1 MANDLPDAP
10 WAGGGDELPDAPWAD
25 EHKPLSW
32 SDVPS
37 QMAKNFI
44 PSAKQFGSDMA
55 QPFIH
60 PIETAKNIGN
70 LGAGVVEKAAH
81 AASNLSPV
89 ASSIPIA
96 GAIAGPAVSILG
108 AVSPYLGNEHEK
120 YADAVGRFFADRY
133 GGIENFKK
141 TMAED
146 PVGFAGDLS
155 TLFTGGETA
164 LARAPGALG
173 KVGEAAGTAGR
184 VLDPLNAV
192 TGYGMIP
199 KLAGKMGIGALG
211 VTTGVGH
218 DALQTAYSAGREG
231 GPAAE
236 AFRDN
241 ITRRAPLTEA
251 VDDARGAIEALRT
264 QRGNEYRQ
272 AMTKTGKIGADT
284 TVLNFNKIDHAVSQ
298 ADEIQVYRGRSG
310 MQPAQTLNTPT
321 DAVRTEMKGQ
331 INKWRALDPQ
341 EFHTAE
347 GVDALKRSL
356 YNIMDAQPYGS
367 PQRKAASQIYGAV
380 RQTII
385 DQVPE
390 YAKVMKAYERA
401 SDQLS
406 NIERELSLNPKANIS
421 TSLRKLQSVL
431 RDNVNTSY
439 GQRQNLVKFLVN
451 NGAPH
456 LMEKLAGQSLASWFP
471 RGLARI
477 AATETVPAMGAALA
491 AGLPGAAIGAAA
503 TLPAISPRL
512 MGEGAYWSGA
522 AARKLAPIT
531 HVPRITRTLGVL
543 GRAGA
548 QVKNADTAATYVN
561 LTTPF
566 AVARNEQ
573 MDGHAHGGSVRD
585 DPYAHLPHFDEGGE
599 AMGGG
604 EGPEGGGG
612 YGGDMGLGELGMGTG
627 ASIGDF
633 GENSVAGGGFSGYGG
648 AGIGDSQSGASG
660 GFGAGFDFGT
670 GGGGQDAGPSDMD
683 FGAPGSAPSGAL
695 SSTDGGYDFGG
706 LLAGLLG
713 IGSAQ
718 AASPGVTMSDV
729 IGGGIGR
736 GGGLGPSSAFD
747 LNNIGGIP
755 GFNPSLSG
763 IANSN
768 TGVQGY
774 DSGIPGLNASASGYG
789 GNAGFNAGLFSELAP
804 AAATGMDLGNPTGFG
819 FDTGTSGSPM
829 GQNPEDPGVDPF
841 AGSGSTMSAGLDPGT
856 VASAMSGT
864 DLGTSALSNGLA
876 NASNVETAPDGSIS
890 VETPELAGGFVG
902 TDGGTIGNTA
912 VADGAMSK
920 GDFLGAGPSED
931 AQLAAFNEQDS
942 QSDPMGPSPATIAQA
957 ALDGPGLS
965 HDYGT
970 QGPTEHF
977 GGGRGATQVEIPA
990 SHFEESPPAAPPAA
1004 PPAEAPV
1011 EMQPGLVEDPSP
1023 EPSTP
1028 GLPSSGGNPND
1039 NGGLNPMGEGVGEF
1053 AGLNGEGGAG
1063 GSSSVNTT
1071 GINNLSAVTGLPP
1084 ADVNAVLD
1092 GYGSPEQVAK
1102 LVKGA
1107 AQLQAS
1113 GAATPQET
1121 IAFVQALQA
1130 RYASGQQFAWNTPP
1144 QWQRAPTWQRGGR
1157 VPPRVN
1163 AAYLAHRFGQV
1174 DKRQRVN

>member
-10 WAGGGDELPDAPWAD
+10 WASGGGGGDELPDAPWAAD
-25 EHKPLSW
+25 EHKGPLAW

-44 PSAKQFGSDMA
+44 PSAKQFGSDIA

-89 ASSIPIA
+89 ASAIPVA
-96 GAIAGPAVSILG
+96 GAVAGPALSMLG
-108 AVSPYLGNEHEK
+108 AASPHLGTEHEK

-133 GGIENFKK
+133 GGVENFKK

-164 LARAPGALG
+164 LARAPGVLG

-321 DAVRTEMKGQ
+321 DAVRSEMKGQ

-522 AARKLAPIT
+522 TARKLAPVM
-531 HVPRITRTLGVL
+531 HVPRIARTLGVL

-561 LTTPF
+561 ATAPF

-573 MDGHAHGGSVRD
+573 MDGHAHGGSVN
-585 DPYAHLPHFDEGGE
+585 PYRRGYDEGGE
-599 AMGGG
+599 VEMGGG
-604 EGPEGGGG
+604 EFGNPEMG
-612 YGGDMGLGELGMGTG
+612 GLGGLGMGTG

-633 GENSVAGGGFSGYGG
+633 GENSVADGGFNGYGG

-768 TGVQGY
+768 TGVQGI

-789 GNAGFNAGLFSELAP
+789 GNAGLNAGLFSELAP

-829 GQNPEDPGVDPF
+829 GQDPADPGVNPF
-841 AGSGSTMSAGLDPGT
+841 AGQPA
-856 VASAMSGT
+856 
-864 DLGTSALSNGLA
+864 
-876 NASNVETAPDGSIS
+876 
-890 VETPELAGGFVG
+890 
-902 TDGGTIGNTA
+902 DGGN
-912 VADGAMSK
+912 K
-920 GDFLGAGPSED
+920 GDALGAIGPNFAGTGFGPDAGFGVATFGGTTANSGAPGINSDQSQD
-931 AQLAAFNEQDS
+931 AQNAAFNAQDT
-942 QSDPMGPSPATIAQA
+942 QSDPMGPDPNTGGGRSSGVTIEQA
-957 ALDGPGLS
+957 VQDAPPGQAVP
-965 HDYGT
+965 DYGL

-990 SHFEESPPAAPPAA
+990 SHFEESPPSAPPAA

-1011 EMQPGLVEDPSP
+1011 EMQPSLVEEPSP

-1039 NGGLNPMGEGVGEF
+1039 NGGLNPMGDHVGEF
-1053 AGLNGEGGAG
+1053 AGLNGEGGGAG
-1063 GSSSVNTT
+1063 SGNTT
-1071 GINNLSAVTGLPP
+1071 GISNLSAVTGLPP
-1084 ADVNAVLD
+1084 PAVAAVID

-1121 IAFVQALQA
+1121 LAFVQALQA

-1163 AAYLAHRFGQV
+1163 AAYLQHRYG
-1174 DKRQRVN
+1174 RQ

>member
-10 WAGGGDELPDAPWAD
+10 WASGGGGGDELPDAPWAAD
-25 EHKPLSW
+25 EHKPLAW

-89 ASSIPIA
+89 ASAIPVA
-96 GAIAGPAVSILG
+96 GAVAGPALSMLG
-108 AVSPYLGNEHEK
+108 AASPHLGTEHEK

-133 GGIENFKK
+133 GGVENFKK

-164 LARAPGALG
+164 LARAPGVLG

-522 AARKLAPIT
+522 AARKLAPVT
-531 HVPRITRTLGVL
+531 HVPRIARTLGVL

-627 ASIGDF
+627 ASIGDY
-633 GENSVAGGGFSGYGG
+633 GENSVADGGFNGYGG

-729 IGGGIGR
+729 IGGGTGR
-736 GGGLGPSSAFD
+736 GGGQGNID
-747 LNNIGGIP
+747 LNNAGVFGGNLAT
-755 GFNPSLSG
+755 GQGL
-763 IANSN
+763 ANSSV
-768 TGVQGY
+768 GVQGV
-774 DSGIPGLNASASGYG
+774 YG
-789 GNAGFNAGLFSELAP
+789 GQQQGSNGGLFNELSQGAV
-804 AAATGMDLGNPTGFG
+804 ASTDLGNPTGFG

-829 GQNPEDPGVDPF
+829 GQDPADPGVNPF
-841 AGSGSTMSAGLDPGT
+841 AGQSA
-856 VASAMSGT
+856 
-864 DLGTSALSNGLA
+864 
-876 NASNVETAPDGSIS
+876 
-890 VETPELAGGFVG
+890 
-902 TDGGTIGNTA
+902 DGGN
-912 VADGAMSK
+912 K
-920 GDFLGAGPSED
+920 GDALGAIGPNFAGTGFGPDAGFGVATFGGTTANSGAPGINSDQSQD
-931 AQLAAFNEQDS
+931 AQDAAFNAQDT
-942 QSDPMGPSPATIAQA
+942 QSDPMGPDPNTGGGRSSGVTIEQA
-957 ALDGPGLS
+957 VQDAPPGAAVPG
-965 HDYGT
+965 YGL

-990 SHFEESPPAAPPAA
+990 SHFEESPPAAPPA
-1004 PPAEAPV
+1004 EAPV
-1011 EMQPGLVEDPSP
+1011 EMQPSLVEEPSP
-1023 EPSTP
+1023 EPST

-1053 AGLNGEGGAG
+1053 AGLNGEGGAAG
-1063 GSSSVNTT
+1063 GSSGNTT
-1071 GINNLSAVTGLPP
+1071 GIINLSAVTGLPP
-1084 ADVNAVLD
+1084 ADVSAVID

-1113 GAATPQET
+1113 GQATPQET
-1121 IAFVQALQA
+1121 LAFVQALQA

-1157 VPPRVN
+1157 VPHRVN
-1163 AAYLAHRFGQV
+1163 AAYLQHRYG
-1174 DKRQRVN
+1174 RQ